1 MLQRLK
7 RKRGGQVGNQNAVKH
22 DYYTAAACQARWTAW
37 KKLQAE
43 ERRRS
48 NERSDHACR
57 IDDLVSNRADD
68 LVSDRQ
74 TISSPIV
81 RTNSFP
87 VLQLLLALCFSL
99 ARSPDPG
106 ADLGY
111 GVDDHQGGAGTL
123 PDQAEC
129 RFNSSSYA
137 SSHRLFD
144 RSAQCLVDPRLRWS
158 RT

>member
-57 IDDLVSNRADD
+57 IDDLISNRADD
-68 LVSDRQ
+68 LVSDRADDLVSDRSDEF
-74 TISSPIV
+74 ISGPTAPP
-81 RTNSFP
+81 RP
-87 VLQLLLALCFSL
+87 LLQL
-99 ARSPDPG
+99 G
-106 ADLGY
+106 A
-111 GVDDHQGGAGTL
+111 Q
-123 PDQAEC
+123 P
-129 RFNSSSYA
+129 
-137 SSHRLFD
+137 
-144 RSAQCLVDPRLRWS
+144 
-158 RT
+158 

>member
-22 DYYTAAACQARWTAW
+22 DYYTAVACQARWAAW

-57 IDDLVSNRADD
+57 IDDRADD
-68 LVSDRQ
+68 LVSDRSDEF
-74 TISSPIV
+74 ISGPTAPP
-81 RTNSFP
+81 RP
-87 VLQLLLALCFSL
+87 LLQPGAHS
-99 ARSPDPG
+99 DPG

-123 PDQAEC
+123 PDQG
-129 RFNSSSYA
+129 
-137 SSHRLFD
+137 
-144 RSAQCLVDPRLRWS
+144 
-158 RT
+158 